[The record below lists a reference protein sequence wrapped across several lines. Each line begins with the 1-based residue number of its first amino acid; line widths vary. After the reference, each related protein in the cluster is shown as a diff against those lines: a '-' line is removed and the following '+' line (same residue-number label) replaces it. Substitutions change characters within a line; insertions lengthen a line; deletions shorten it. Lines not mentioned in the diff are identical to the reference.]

1 MHFAGVL
8 VAEQRGRLAE
18 AHRQVAVGAGAV
30 QIDLI
35 LERAGH
41 RAQSEAFLRLVVRVA
56 ENEHAVEVV
65 VPVAG
70 DLIQLALG
78 QQRRLR
84 QQIAALFLLVLDP
97 ALQRLDDAR
106 ALRQQDGQALADNVD
121 GREVFQLTAEL
132 VVVAPAGLLL
142 LLQVFV
148 QLLLLREGNAVDA
161 LEHLALRIAAPV
173 SAAALRQLEGVCLD
187 AAGAVQMRACAQ
199 VRELAL
205 RVERDDGVLGQ
216 VVDELDLIR
225 LTERLHIGHGLG
237 ARLLAADEG
246 SFSLQIFFISA
257 SMASRCSCVKLK
269 SASKS

>member
-1 MHFAGVL
+1 M
-8 VAEQRGRLAE
+8 
-18 AHRQVAVGAGAV
+18 
-30 QIDLI
+30 
-35 LERAGH
+35 
-41 RAQSEAFLRLVVRVA
+41 RVA

-132 VVVAPAGLLL
+132 VVVALAGFLL

-161 LEHLALRIAAPV
+161 LEHLASKRRSTA
-173 SAAALRQLEGVCLD
+173 SA
-187 AAGAVQMRACAQ
+187 
-199 VRELAL
+199 
-205 RVERDDGVLGQ
+205 
-216 VVDELDLIR
+216 
-225 LTERLHIGHGLG
+225 
-237 ARLLAADEG
+237 
-246 SFSLQIFFISA
+246 
-257 SMASRCSCVKLK
+257 
-269 SASKS
+269 